1 MHNLTVGNE
10 SYGYFQQ
17 SQFGGNFLFHRD
29 QLTTQ
34 GGFQELAQDLGVEHL
49 RYPGGSVTEEYFDIT
64 APNKASTLDEK
75 TGETVDLVPMSEFLE
90 AANASGQSVTIV
102 IPTKH
107 YLYNGVD
114 KNGDRYED
122 INTQDLSDFVEFLV
136 SGSFGPVDIDA
147 FEIGNE
153 YWGSGQMSAVEY
165 GRVASAV
172 SKIIDDKLTE
182 MSLNFP
188 AADDIDIVVQS
199 GTNNNFSRLDIEYA
213 NRNSGKEIIS
223 DIEEKYDITL
233 GDDYLYSSGEVNWMK
248 VNNALIREQFDEFE
262 FEGVDGIATH
272 IYSKGGGNEVSRDFQ
287 LNLIKD
293 TWQTENPEIQT
304 SVTEWNLQSI
314 PSLGR
319 DEDYGLKN
327 AAELL
332 EIMEEFSAH
341 SVDLAHVWP
350 LLQNTKNALGN
361 GFEYEDLTPAGE
373 MFKLM
378 EEILPNTRP
387 IDLSG
392 SARGQNE
399 LELGDISVHTF
410 ANSSQLSLFV
420 ASKVEGV
427 TSSEIDLSGLV
438 AGQQGIRIDIL
449 GVEEGDQPGSN
460 KSTATLETIGT
471 AEANTEYLRGGIL
484 SVDLDSY
491 EIMRVVI
498 EDPIWTSEME
508 TYLQNSTPDAPGED
522 YDPPS
527 KPDVLIPN
535 DGPDEDDAPA
545 TTIGGLPAIAI
556 EDANKVNF
564 TEEKS
569 EPASSDDDGG
579 MGFGLIAFAILPFLS
594 LLSLGF

>member
-1 MHNLTVGNE
+1 
-10 SYGYFQQ
+10 
-17 SQFGGNFLFHRD
+17 
-29 QLTTQ
+29 
-34 GGFQELAQDLGVEHL
+34 
-49 RYPGGSVTEEYFDIT
+49 
-64 APNKASTLDEK
+64 
-75 TGETVDLVPMSEFLE
+75 
-90 AANASGQSVTIV
+90 
-102 IPTKH
+102 
-107 YLYNGVD
+107 
-114 KNGDRYED
+114 
-122 INTQDLSDFVEFLV
+122 
-136 SGSFGPVDIDA
+136 
-147 FEIGNE
+147 
-153 YWGSGQMSAVEY
+153 
-165 GRVASAV
+165 
-172 SKIIDDKLTE
+172 
-182 MSLNFP
+182 
-188 AADDIDIVVQS
+188 
-199 GTNNNFSRLDIEYA
+199 
-213 NRNSGKEIIS
+213 
-223 DIEEKYDITL
+223 
-233 GDDYLYSSGEVNWMK
+233 
-248 VNNALIREQFDEFE
+248 
-262 FEGVDGIATH
+262 
-272 IYSKGGGNEVSRDFQ
+272 
-287 LNLIKD
+287 
-293 TWQTENPEIQT
+293 
-304 SVTEWNLQSI
+304 
-314 PSLGR
+314 
-319 DEDYGLKN
+319 
-327 AAELL
+327 
-332 EIMEEFSAH
+332 
-341 SVDLAHVWP
+341 
-350 LLQNTKNALGN
+350 LLQNTKNALAN

-522 YDPPS
+522 YERPS

-535 DGPDEDDAPA
+535 EGPDEDDAPA
-545 TTIGGLPAIAI
+545 TTIGELPVIAI
-556 EDANKVNF
+556 EDANEVNF

-579 MGFGLIAFAILPFLS
+579 MGFGLIAIAILPFLS

>member
-90 AANASGQSVTIV
+90 TAHASGQSVTIV

-153 YWGSGQMSAVEY
+153 YWGSGQMSSVEY

-213 NRNSGKEIIS
+213 NGNSGKEIIS

-233 GDDYLYSSGEVNWMK
+233 GGDYLYSSGEVNWMK

-262 FEGVDGIATH
+262 FDGVDGIATH

-341 SVDLAHVWP
+341 SVDVAHVWP

-392 SARGQNE
+392 SSRGQNE

-427 TSSEIDLSGLV
+427 TCSECLTS
-438 AGQQGIRIDIL
+438 APMGQI
-449 GVEEGDQPGSN
+449 
-460 KSTATLETIGT
+460 
-471 AEANTEYLRGGIL
+471 
-484 SVDLDSY
+484 
-491 EIMRVVI
+491 
-498 EDPIWTSEME
+498 
-508 TYLQNSTPDAPGED
+508 
-522 YDPPS
+522 
-527 KPDVLIPN
+527 
-535 DGPDEDDAPA
+535 
-545 TTIGGLPAIAI
+545 
-556 EDANKVNF
+556 
-564 TEEKS
+564 
-569 EPASSDDDGG
+569 
-579 MGFGLIAFAILPFLS
+579 
-594 LLSLGF
+594 